1 MASVHDRLERV
12 RKPRVHIT
20 YKVETGGAE
29 VVRELPFVVGV
40 LGDFIGDPNPDKP
53 MKPLTDRSFVTIDKD
68 NFDHVM
74 SSLSPNLKLRVEN
87 TLADDGSE
95 MAVDLTF
102 NSLDDFDPTHVV
114 NRVPQLKKLL
124 DTRNKLRDLM
134 AKADRSVE
142 LEDTLEQILRDKSG
156 LPNLSSLLD
165 KDGAEKKEG

>member
-40 LGDFIGDPNPDKP
+40 MGDFIGDPNPEKP
-53 MKPLTDRSFVTIDKD
+53 TKPLTDRSFVTIDKD

-74 SSLSPNLKLRVEN
+74 QSLSPSLKLRVDN

-102 NSLDDFDPTHVV
+102 NGLEDFEPGQVV
-114 NRVPQLKKLL
+114 KRVPQLNKLL
-124 DTRNKLRDLM
+124 ETRNKLRDLM

-142 LEDTLEQILRDKSG
+142 LEDTLEQMLRDKSG
-156 LPNLSSLLD
+156 LPNLSNLLD
-165 KDGAEKKEG
+165 SEKKEG

>member
-40 LGDFIGDPNPDKP
+40 MGDFIGDPNPEKP
-53 MKPLTDRSFVTIDKD
+53 TKPLTDRSFVTIDKD

-74 SSLSPNLKLRVEN
+74 QSLSPSLKLRVDN

-102 NSLDDFDPTHVV
+102 NGLDDFEPGQVV
-114 NRVPQLKKLL
+114 KRVPQLNKLL
-124 DTRNKLRDLM
+124 ETRNKLRDLM
-134 AKADRSVE
+134 AKADRSE
-142 LEDTLEQILRDKSG
+142 QLETLLERVLQNEADLKS
-156 LPNLSSLLD
+156 LAASLD
-165 KDGAEKKEG
+165 KTGKEA

>member
-40 LGDFIGDPNPDKP
+40 MGDYMGDPNPDKP
-53 MKPLTDRSFVTIDKD
+53 AKPLTDRSFVTIDKD

-74 SSLSPNLKLRVEN
+74 QSLSPSLKLRVDN
-87 TLADDGSE
+87 TLADDGTE

-102 NSLDDFDPTHVV
+102 NALEDFDPAQVV
-114 NRVPQLKKLL
+114 KRVPQLKKLL

-142 LEDTLEQILRDKSG
+142 LEDTLEQMLRDKDG
-156 LPNLSSLLD
+156 LPNLSNLLD
-165 KDGAEKKEG
+165 KKEG

>member
-40 LGDFIGDPNPDKP
+40 MGDFIGDPSPDKP
-53 MKPLTDRSFVTIDKD
+53 AKPLTDRSFVTIDKD

-74 SSLSPNLKLRVEN
+74 QSLSPSLKLRVDN

-102 NSLDDFDPTHVV
+102 NSMEDFEPTNVV
-114 NRVPQLKKLL
+114 NRVPQLKALL

-134 AKADRSVE
+134 SKADRSTE
-142 LEDTLEQILRDKSG
+142 LEDTLEAILKDKAA
-156 LPNLSSLLD
+156 LPNLSSIL
-165 KDGAEKKEG
+165 GTEGGEKKED

>member
-53 MKPLTDRSFVTIDKD
+53 VKPLTDRSFVTIDKD

-142 LEDTLEQILRDKSG
+142 LEDTLEAILRDKSG
-156 LPNLSSLLD
+156 LSNLSSLLD

>member
-40 LGDFIGDPNPDKP
+40 MGDFIGDPNPEKP
-53 MKPLTDRSFVTIDKD
+53 AKPLTDRSFVTIDKD

-74 SSLSPNLKLRVEN
+74 QSLSPSLKLRVDN

-102 NSLDDFDPTHVV
+102 NGLEDFEPGQVV
-114 NRVPQLKKLL
+114 KRVPQLNKLL
-124 DTRNKLRDLM
+124 QTRNKLRDLM
-134 AKADRSVE
+134 AKADRSIE
-142 LEDTLEQILRDKSG
+142 LEDTLEQMLRDKSG
-156 LPNLSSLLD
+156 LPNLSTLLD
-165 KDGAEKKEG
+165 PEKKEG